1 MKFAKLTL
9 VFIMMAALLG
19 LSGCSDQGTPGGQ
32 GQKPTAAKG
41 TGMPSAD
48 DTPQEKAVASEITG
62 VLEKGD
68 TGVVLA
74 SDSGKYQVIGQD
86 LTGMVGK
93 RVTITG
99 VVEESGG
106 HKKVEVEKVAEAE

>member
-9 VFIMMAALLG
+9 IFLMVAALLG
-19 LSGCSDQGTPGGQ
+19 LSGCSDQGTTGGQ
-32 GQKPTAAKG
+32 GQKPTSKG

-48 DTPQEKAVASEITG
+48 DTPQEKTVASEITG

-68 TGVVLA
+68 TGIVLA

-86 LTGMVGK
+86 LTGMIGK

-106 HKKVEVEKVAEAE
+106 HKKVEVEKVTEAE

>member
-1 MKFAKLTL
+1 MNLTKLTL
-9 VFIMMAALLG
+9 VFIMVAALLG
-19 LSGCSDQGTPGGQ
+19 LSGCSDQGTTGGQ
-32 GQKPTAAKG
+32 GQKPAAKG

-48 DTPQEKAVASEITG
+48 DTPQEKTAASEITG

-68 TGVVLA
+68 AGIVLA

-99 VVEESGG
+99 VVEESGS
-106 HKKVEVEKVAEAE
+106 HKKIEVEKVTEAE